1 MWRCRTAGTA
11 DDTKDGAYRHLLP
24 DADGHRSSLEMAV
37 EGGKTIGM
45 TDLHQVRIT
54 RAARV
59 PIGLVV
65 VDIGHDTAG
74 GGEDRRHTV
83 IHPAEVRD
91 VDIDA
96 GVPVIRLCAAS
107 TAAAVVQRPA
117 RWIEV
122 DVVVNHPITP

>member
-1 MWRCRTAGTA
+1 MWRRRTAGTA
-11 DDTKDGAYRHLLP
+11 DDTKDCAHRQLLP
-24 DADGHRSSLEMAV
+24 DAYGHRSLPEMAV

-65 VDIGHDTAG
+65 VDTGHHTAR
-74 GGEDRRHTV
+74 GGEDDRNTA

-96 GVPVIRLCAAS
+96 VVPVIGLGAAS
-107 TAAAVVQRPA
+107 TAAGVIQRPA
-117 RWIEV
+117 RHIEV
-122 DVVVNHPITP
+122 DVVVDHP